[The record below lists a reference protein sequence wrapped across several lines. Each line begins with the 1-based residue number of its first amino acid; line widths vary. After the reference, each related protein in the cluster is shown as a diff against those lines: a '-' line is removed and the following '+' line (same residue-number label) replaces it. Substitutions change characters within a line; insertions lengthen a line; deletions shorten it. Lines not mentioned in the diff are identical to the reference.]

1 MLPESQRLRNRRDF
15 RLVYS
20 RGRSFV
26 NPMLVL
32 YARPTGQG
40 PVRVGFSISK
50 KVGGAVDR
58 NRIKR
63 RLRVIMRAHAA
74 KLRPGHD
81 VVLVGR
87 TRLKD
92 ATFREIQ
99 ATVQELLRRAKLLDL
114 SDVPPAP
121 EA

>member
-32 YARPTGQG
+32 YARPTGEG
-40 PVRVGFSISK
+40 PCRVGFSISK
-50 KVGGAVDR
+50 KLGGAVDR

-63 RLRVIMRAHAA
+63 RLRELVREHST
-74 KLRPGHD
+74 KLRPGYD

-87 TRLKD
+87 SRLKD
-92 ATFREIQ
+92 AGFVEMRQ
-99 ATVQELLRRAKLLDL
+99 ALEELLRRARLLER
-114 SDVPPAP
+114 PPVP